1 MKVNNI
7 DKKLIFHS
15 TFIDGL
21 LLIEPTV
28 SNDERGSFY
37 RLFCKEEFKS
47 IGINMDIKQINIS
60 FNKFRGTLRGLH
72 YQSFPSTEAKIIR
85 CCQGEIFDV
94 AVDIRKNS
102 KTYLSFF
109 SVNLSSKNKLMLFIP
124 NGFMHGFQTLNK
136 NTFVEYYHSDFFV
149 EKLDNGIFYKDKTL
163 NIQWPLK
170 VTNISERD
178 KGLSVIDER
187 FEGV

>member
-37 RLFCKEEFKS
+37 RLFCKEEFES

-60 FNKFRGTLRGLH
+60 FNKFGGTLRGLH
-72 YQSFPSTEAKIIR
+72 YQSFPSTEAKVIR

-94 AVDIRKNS
+94 AVDIRKKS
-102 KTYLSFF
+102 KTFLSVFNI
-109 SVNLSSKNKLMLFIP
+109 NLSSENNLMLFIP
-124 NGFMHGFQTLNK
+124 FGFAHGFQTLTN
-136 NTFVEYYHSDFFV
+136 NVYVEYYHSDFFV
-149 EKLDNGIFYKDKTL
+149 EKLDNGISYQDKIL
-163 NIQWPLK
+163 NIKWPLK

-178 KGLSVIDER
+178 KKLPKIG
-187 FEGV
+187 EGFNGV

>member
-1 MKVNNI
+1 M
-7 DKKLIFHS
+7 DQKLIFHS
-15 TFIDGL
+15 VFIDGL
-21 LLIEPTV
+21 LLIEPKV

-37 RLFCKEEFKS
+37 RLFCKEEFEN

-60 FNKFRGTLRGLH
+60 FNRFRGTLRGLH
-72 YQSFPSTEAKIIR
+72 YQSSPSSEAKIIR
-85 CCQGEIFDV
+85 CSLGEIFDV

-124 NGFMHGFQTLNK
+124 SGLAHGFQTLTN
-136 NTFVEYYHSDFFV
+136 NVYIEYYHSDFFV

-163 NIQWPLK
+163 NIQWTFK

-178 KGLSVIDER
+178 KELPVINER

>member
-1 MKVNNI
+1 V
-7 DKKLIFHS
+7 DKKLIFS
-15 TFIDGL
+15 KTFIDGL

-28 SNDERGSFY
+28 SNDERGSFF
-37 RLFCKEEFKS
+37 RLFCKEEFEN
-47 IGINMDIKQINIS
+47 IGISIDIKQINIS
-60 FNKFRGTLRGLH
+60 YNKFRGTIRGLH
-72 YQSFPSTEAKIIR
+72 YQSSPSTEAKIIR
-85 CCQGEIFDV
+85 CANGEIFDV

-124 NGFMHGFQTLNK
+124 NGFMNGFQTLNK

-149 EKLDNGIFYKDKTL
+149 KELDNGIFYKDKTL

-178 KGLSVIDER
+178 KKLPKIDEG
-187 FEGV
+187 FNGV

>member
-1 MKVNNI
+1 M
-7 DKKLIFHS
+7 DQKLIFRK

-21 LLIEPTV
+21 LLIEPKV

-37 RLFCKEEFKS
+37 RLFCKEEFES
-47 IGINMDIKQINIS
+47 FGINMDIKQINIS

-72 YQSFPSTEAKIIR
+72 YQSFPSTEAKVIR

-109 SVNLSSKNKLMLFIP
+109 NVNLSSKNKLMLFVP
-124 NGFMHGFQTLNK
+124 NGFMHGFQTLTN
-136 NTFVEYYHSDFFV
+136 NVYVEYYHSDFFV
-149 EKLDNGIFYKDKTL
+149 KELDTGIFYKDKAL

-178 KGLSVIDER
+178 KGFSVIDES
-187 FEGV
+187 FKGV

>member
-1 MKVNNI
+1 M
-7 DKKLIFHS
+7 DKKLIFS
-15 TFIDGL
+15 KTFIDGL

-28 SNDERGSFY
+28 SNDERGSFF
-37 RLFCKEEFKS
+37 RLFCKEEFEN
-47 IGINMDIKQINIS
+47 IGISIDIKQINIS
-60 FNKFRGTLRGLH
+60 YNKFRGTIRGLH
-72 YQSFPSTEAKIIR
+72 YQSSPSTEAKIIR
-85 CCQGEIFDV
+85 CANGEIFDV

-124 NGFMHGFQTLNK
+124 NGFMNGFQTLNK

-149 EKLDNGIFYKDKTL
+149 KELDNGIFYKDKTL

-178 KGLSVIDER
+178 KKLPKIDEG
-187 FEGV
+187 FNGV